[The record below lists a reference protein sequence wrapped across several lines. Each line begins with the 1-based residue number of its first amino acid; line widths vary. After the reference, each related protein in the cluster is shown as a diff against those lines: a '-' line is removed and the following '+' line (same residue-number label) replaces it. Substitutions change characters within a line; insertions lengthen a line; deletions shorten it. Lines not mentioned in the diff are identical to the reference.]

1 MTSPVEKPHEFG
13 EPSGE
18 EHIELCSRCGLTRRP
33 APKHPKRPGA
43 SYLYRA
49 SWGKATMLDLP
60 CTPAMKLL
68 VLARSSAGPEGASA
82 ALRGLR
88 IIAEHGL
95 VFEPTTKPLAKL
107 LVGVSVGNASD
118 AHEAARMTAS
128 STLMR
133 PSEADARAFAPVD
146 ADDEERPKK
155 RGRGARIATIAR
167 EILASRVSVTVHGK
181 GLDEVKRDATG
192 DVADFIGSL
201 QSFKDELLGGR
212 RTKPTKPTRKERT

>member
-1 MTSPVEKPHEFG
+1 MTSPEISPEYG
-13 EPSGE
+13 DPSGE

-33 APKHPKRPGA
+33 APRHPKRPGA
-43 SYLYRA
+43 NYLYRA

-68 VLARSSAGPEGASA
+68 VLARSSAGPEGAAA

-95 VFEPTTKPLAKL
+95 VFEPTTKALAKL
-107 LVGVSVGNASD
+107 LVGVSVGSASD

-146 ADDEERPKK
+146 DGGDEERPKK

-167 EILASRVSVTVHGK
+167 EILASRVSVTVQGK